1 MVIKTAI
8 KIQFFVNTI
17 TVLNNFNCSQT
28 NIFVFGIDILKPK
41 NMAFFIL
48 KEKPFTRKWFIS
60 HSLIIIGSFILASG
74 FVLFITPYKIIP
86 GGVYGIS
93 IVLHY
98 LFGTPVGLVALCFD
112 IPLTLIG
119 IKFLGPRFGYKTV
132 LGFSLTAIFTDTLTY
147 FWGFKPLV
155 EGDALLSSIF
165 GGVMVGL
172 GLGLIFK
179 SRATSGGS
187 DIIAMIIARYTR
199 LPLGLLMIYIDSVI
213 VLIGLAVFRDWKIP
227 LYSWI
232 VIFITGKVVDIVLEG
247 VSYDKSL
254 FIISDKHEE
263 IRDKIINNLDRG
275 GTFIDGKGMYNMAE
289 KRIIFTV
296 VSRRELAM
304 LEEYIHEID
313 PKAFL
318 TVTNAT
324 EILGE
329 GFKSLKEK
337 VTE

>member
-1 MVIKTAI
+1 
-8 KIQFFVNTI
+8 
-17 TVLNNFNCSQT
+17 
-28 NIFVFGIDILKPK
+28 
-41 NMAFFIL
+41 MAFFLI
-48 KEKPFTRKWFIS
+48 KEKPFTRKWFLS
-60 HSLIIIGSFILASG
+60 YSLIILGSFILAAS

-98 LFGTPVGLVALCFD
+98 LFNTPLGLVALCFD
-112 IPLTLIG
+112 IPLTIIG
-119 IKFLGPRFGYKTV
+119 IKFLGPRFGFKTV
-132 LGFSLTAIFTDTLTY
+132 VGFSLTAIFTDTLTF

-155 EGDALLSSIF
+155 MGDALLSSIF
-165 GGVMVGL
+165 GGVLAGL

-187 DIIAMIIARYTR
+187 DIVAMIIAKYTK
-199 LPLGLLMIYIDSVI
+199 LPLGILLIYVDSAI
-213 VLIGLAVFRDWKIP
+213 VLIGLLVFRDWKIP

-232 VIFITGKVVDIVLEG
+232 VIFITGKVIDVVLQG
-247 VSYDKSL
+247 ISYDKSL

-263 IRDKIINNLDRG
+263 IRDKILNNLDRG
-275 GTFIDGKGMYNMAE
+275 GTYIDGHGMYNMSE

-296 VSRRELAM
+296 VSRRELAI
-304 LEEYIHEID
+304 LEEYIHDID

-318 TVTNAT
+318 TVTDAT

-329 GFKSLKEK
+329 GFGSLQEK
-337 VTE
+337 VTS